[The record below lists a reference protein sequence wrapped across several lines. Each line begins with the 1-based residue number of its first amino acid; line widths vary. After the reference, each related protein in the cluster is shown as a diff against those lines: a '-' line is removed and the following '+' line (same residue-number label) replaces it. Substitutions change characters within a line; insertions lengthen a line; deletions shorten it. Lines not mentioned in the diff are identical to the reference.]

1 MWTNCERVLGR
12 KPLQQQCGLIG
23 YQPPAFNK
31 EALRRQLVDKA
42 SRMLKERGDKW
53 EKTCFSDAVHPSL
66 LWAGGGSE
74 ADLRSDVFLSE
85 KHSGGVGGIQIR
97 CGFDRH
103 CEKEKHKCNMCSQYV
118 RDVRPDDEA
127 LCFHTRG
134 EVMLSLDNSLC
145 CHCGRE
151 DVGRGFKLLQ
161 CHQLQT

>member
-85 KHSGGVGGIQIR
+85 KHSGGVGGAYR
-97 CGFDRH
+97 LGVALTDT
-103 CEKEKHKCNMCSQYV
+103 V
-118 RDVRPDDEA
+118 RRKNTNATCV
-127 LCFHTRG
+127 
-134 EVMLSLDNSLC
+134 LSM
-145 CHCGRE
+145 
-151 DVGRGFKLLQ
+151 
-161 CHQLQT
+161 